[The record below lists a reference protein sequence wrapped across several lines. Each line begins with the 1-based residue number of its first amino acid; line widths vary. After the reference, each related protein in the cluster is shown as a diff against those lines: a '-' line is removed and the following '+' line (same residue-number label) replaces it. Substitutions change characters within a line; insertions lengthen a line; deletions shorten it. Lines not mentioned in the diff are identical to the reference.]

1 MFIYMRIRN
10 SRAGRY
16 LGDTF
21 GMSLLSA
28 GTGTDTLRIAV
39 VSLCRPARSRFVRV
53 PFPVRIDP
61 GRGRRTNI
69 HKCAAYT
76 LITVVFAAAGFYT
89 YEMYAPKVNA
99 GLSFPCENIITVN

>member
-1 MFIYMRIRN
+1 MCIRN

-39 VSLCRPARSRFVRV
+39 VSLCRPARWRFVRV
-53 PFPVRIDP
+53 PFPVRID
-61 GRGRRTNI
+61 RGRRTNI

-76 LITVVFAAAGFYT
+76 PITVVFAVAGFYT

-99 GLSFPCENIITVN
+99 GESFPCENIITVN